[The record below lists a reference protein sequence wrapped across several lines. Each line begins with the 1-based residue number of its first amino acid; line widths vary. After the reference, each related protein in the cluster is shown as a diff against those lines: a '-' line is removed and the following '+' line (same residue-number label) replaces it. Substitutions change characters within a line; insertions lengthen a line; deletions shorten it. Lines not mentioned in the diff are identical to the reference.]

1 MTVGSDKLLKVRMV
15 NEAVETDERRELLT
29 VMTIGVDASVVGVL
43 LGVTVPSKE
52 ITSVVVCAL
61 VAV

>member
-52 ITSVVVCAL
+52 ITSGVVCAL